1 MPHVI
6 NSNERNQAFFK
17 FIVFFLVTTVLI
29 VSAVYVDFRGLP
41 RQRQTLL
48 EREFANRRAE
58 TQVQRQFVL
67 QMEKARALLDSLE
80 NSGKDRAKM
89 ESSLTLKL
97 NDMQSTRQADTSLSG
112 KLNSTILESFLEL
125 QQLKKELR
133 ELRPFPAK
141 VVELDAKLEQA
152 QRALD
157 EFRNRPQ
164 QVNEQQN
171 Y

>member
-17 FIVFFLVTTVLI
+17 FMVFFLITTILI

-58 TQVQRQFVL
+58 TQMQRQFVL
-67 QMEKARALLDSLE
+67 QMEKAKTLLDSLE
-80 NSGKDRAKM
+80 NSGKDRAKV

-97 NDMQSTRQADTSLSG
+97 NDMQSTRQADTSLNG
-112 KLNSTILESFLEL
+112 KLNGTILESFMDLRL
-125 QQLKKELR
+125 LKKELQ
-133 ELRPFPAK
+133 ELRALPAK
-141 VVELDAKLEQA
+141 VAELEAKLKDAESS
-152 QRALD
+152 LD
-157 EFRNRPQ
+157 EYRSRPQ
-164 QVNEQQN
+164 QVQEQQN